1 MRRLLLA
8 LLVAVVALDTFAAVP
23 KRTITGKVIAP
34 DGLTYA
40 GSINCVMSAPATA
53 MDGGTSVRVQ
63 STGTLTIASDG
74 TVSGAL
80 VANDITTPVTSYTC
94 TTRINRTPVYTQT
107 ELIYLTTGSGTVDWG
122 AISRPGATPYT
133 PDGVVGS
140 AGAVQAS
147 NGTGGLQDSGVTA
160 SGGAVAAKSVNGT
173 RYAHLFASSGSGT
186 DASPWSGT
194 PNPVQAAINDCGELT
209 GVKGGCHVV
218 LVPGVYDLGN
228 GSYGLAVDSSSG
240 PVSSVVIEGMGGPG
254 VDTFTTSNSTVVL
267 KYSGTGT
274 AIQLGDFTAD
284 GTQNRITGATFR
296 NFKVIQVGT
305 AGTGVGIFGR
315 TLRRSLIENVQ
326 IINFLD
332 GLVLNTV
339 SDFNRINA
347 VTITGSGS
355 RGVAIGTTSSSGS
368 AYTFSDGNGNCNGN
382 VFTGLD
388 VQRDSSG
395 RTGSGNGITIENV
408 AEGTVIRDSRF
419 HFFSTSP
426 QAAIWLGAA
435 RNVTIDGNYFED
447 NYRSIYIFGM
457 ASYGGGGP
465 VTISNNYISKIQF
478 RAIDSAT
485 ADGATTFIN
494 GITITGN
501 DFSTYY
507 GGASSTAIRL
517 DAGARRVWIQ
527 GNTFTEGG
535 GRTITQTN
543 IASGATYITLP
554 AASGTVVLDPNVTPP
569 TTAAGYYQSG
579 DSMGLQFFPGQ
590 GRARAWALQAK
601 QRNDITSAAGI
612 TSPAFAVLGDSVTSW
627 SALSTLTQLRRRY
640 GRTVLG
646 YRNLTDTSIYQ
657 TPAETI
663 SWTGGTK
670 YSAVDTTPTNLEQ
683 FGPCGGSYNWTAA
696 ANIHYVVNAPN
707 VANTA
712 RIYYYCK
719 TGGGTFS
726 WSIYGGGT
734 TNVNTGGCSNGTLG
748 VTTITLQGSQLLQ
761 PGAVIDLAWV
771 SGNVTLYGI
780 ETYGVTSVTN
790 EALNHIEPVWCVQ
803 PGTQLA
809 TAVSFGTNTLLQSLL
824 TTIAPSQV
832 FVAFGTNDAAAS
844 VSASTYQTNLTT
856 MVTTVQG
863 ALTGATKG
871 DVVLVTP
878 VPVGNGSH
886 AEAYAATMEGYRT
899 ATFSVGTSKATSVWD
914 ARRWWGTFAD
924 MYTLGAYLSDDIH
937 PSNYGRLL
945 WAEAFAYLVG
955 HPGWQPARNN
965 IADTWANDANSAGYV
980 FAAATLS
987 PPDQSNYARVYSS
1000 TTITTL
1006 NTCNQAYWGREFTL
1020 DCHDTATWA
1029 IGSAGNIR
1037 LVVPFACSGANPAN
1051 QSITLLCDGNAW
1063 VEKGRSPGFSGN
1075 YSGANSGTL
1084 SNATTWYIP
1093 GNGLLTTANSTETS
1107 AYVVSPAS
1115 AVTAASLQCKV
1126 GAAVATGTWTFK
1138 LRVNG
1143 ADSALTCSMTS
1154 SATSCTDTAHTVAV
1168 AAGSWL
1174 DYSMVPTSTPTAQ
1187 TYAACS
1193 IVY

>member
-1 MRRLLLA
+1 MRRWLA
-8 LLVAVVALDTFAAVP
+8 ILILAATTAAYGAVP
-23 KRTITGKVIAP
+23 KVTITGKVIAP

-133 PDGVVGS
+133 PVGVSGS
-140 AGAVQAS
+140 SGAVQSS

-543 IASGATYITLP
+543 ITTGATYITLP
-554 AASGTVVLDPNVTPP
+554 DASGTVVLDPNVTPP
-569 TTAAGYYQSG
+569 TTAAGYAQSG
-579 DSMGLQFFPGQ
+579 DSQGLQFFPG
-590 GRARAWALQAK
+590 ARRSYAEVLSLK
-601 QRNDITSAAGI
+601 QRGESPNQAPTSVRV
-612 TSPAFAVLGDSVTSW
+612 FVLGDSISAMSTR
-627 SALSTLTQLRRRY
+627 SALRTWDKRFRLGGAGFDPLDSLTYAGAPEIATRTISGWTTTYGTNGGGETAPTTQLQMGIGGGSLFQSGTTGANVQVAYALTKVACNKIRIWYAKFAGAGSFQYRRDGGAWTTVATANASTDAGYVQVSLESTPIAGHTIDIGFNNGTTGQPGGNGVYIY
-640 GRTVLG
+640 GIESYTDYTGGDDQFDTVVPVWMSHGGATASRWASYVGSNQILTTFFTTVAPTQGFIALGTNDACTTRGGGATNDCTAGDSATTYSTNVQTIITALASYLPKKTDIVLQSPFARGYDDCTGEMATFATRIDG
-646 YRNLTDTSIYQ
+646 YRTALFALATTNGVSVWDMRKYWPSFTDANALGMYNAGDCTHPHYWSQ
-657 TPAETI
+657 ALI
-663 SWTGGTK
+663 SSGWADLFSRTK
-670 YSAVDTTPTNLEQ
+670 GWQGQEQ
-683 FGPCGGSYNWTAA
+683 WRQARNCDFN
-696 ANIHYVVNAPN
+696 N
-707 VANTA
+707 V
-712 RIYYYCK
+712 
-719 TGGGTFS
+719 G
-726 WSIYGGGT
+726 IYGTATIDMGHCDFLLAAG
-734 TNVNTGGCSNGTLG
+734 NGTLG
-748 VTTITLQGSQLLQ
+748 TINTCSSDTVGRRITIGCQSGATWTAAT
-761 PGAVIDLAWV
+761 PGA
-771 SGNVTLYGI
+771 GNVKLHTSAFTCGTPASQYASISFICSPDGFRWI
-780 ETYGVTSVTN
+780 ET
-790 EALNHIEPVWCVQ
+790 
-803 PGTQLA
+803 
-809 TAVSFGTNTLLQSLL
+809 
-824 TTIAPSQV
+824 
-832 FVAFGTNDAAAS
+832 
-844 VSASTYQTNLTT
+844 
-856 MVTTVQG
+856 
-863 ALTGATKG
+863 
-871 DVVLVTP
+871 
-878 VPVGNGSH
+878 
-886 AEAYAATMEGYRT
+886 
-899 ATFSVGTSKATSVWD
+899 
-914 ARRWWGTFAD
+914 
-924 MYTLGAYLSDDIH
+924 
-937 PSNYGRLL
+937 
-945 WAEAFAYLVG
+945 
-955 HPGWQPARNN
+955 
-965 IADTWANDANSAGYV
+965 
-980 FAAATLS
+980 
-987 PPDQSNYARVYSS
+987 
-1000 TTITTL
+1000 
-1006 NTCNQAYWGREFTL
+1006 
-1020 DCHDTATWA
+1020 
-1029 IGSAGNIR
+1029 
-1037 LVVPFACSGANPAN
+1037 
-1051 QSITLLCDGNAW
+1051 
-1063 VEKGRSPGFSGN
+1063 GRSKG
-1075 YSGANSGTL
+1075 
-1084 SNATTWYIP
+1084 
-1093 GNGLLTTANSTETS
+1093 
-1107 AYVVSPAS
+1107 
-1115 AVTAASLQCKV
+1115 
-1126 GAAVATGTWTFK
+1126 
-1138 LRVNG
+1138 
-1143 ADSALTCSMTS
+1143 M
-1154 SATSCTDTAHTVAV
+1154 
-1168 AAGSWL
+1168 
-1174 DYSMVPTSTPTAQ
+1174 
-1187 TYAACS
+1187 
-1193 IVY
+1193 